1 MSYFNEDII
10 KDKLIN
16 DISKLAQELDVSVMF
31 DGLEDMTFDNLQ
43 SLHTE
48 LYHQY
53 QEAEFNGE
61 IYQNTE

>member
-1 MSYFNEDII
+1 MSYFNEDIV

-31 DGLEDMTFDNLQ
+31 DGLEDMTYDNLQ
-43 SLHTE
+43 SLYAE